1 MTVQIGDKIP
11 SVTLVHSSDGE
22 VSQINIAE
30 RVAGR
35 KVVLFGLPG
44 AYTGICTS
52 AHLPSFMRTAD
63 AFKAKG
69 VDEIICVSVNDCR
82 VMEHWGVSTGAEAA
96 GITLLADWNSELTK
110 ALGLDFTVPAIG
122 FRERM
127 TRCAMVLEDGEV
139 KVLQFEED
147 NGTCNLTAGE
157 ALLELV

>member
-1 MTVQIGDKIP
+1 MTVQVGDKIP
-11 SVTLVHSSDGE
+11 SVTLVHSSNGE
-22 VSQINIAE
+22 VAQVDIAQ

-35 KVVLFGLPG
+35 KVVIFGLPG
-44 AYTGICTS
+44 AYTGVCTS
-52 AHLPSFMRTAD
+52 AHMPSFIRTAD
-63 AFKAKG
+63 QFRAKG

-82 VMEHWGVSTGAEAA
+82 VMQHWGETTGAEEA

-127 TRCAMVLEDGEV
+127 KRCAMVVEDG
-139 KVLQFEED
+139 KITALQLEED

-157 ALLELV
+157 ALLDLV